1 MIEPTEEWL
10 IAINEK
16 FRKADIPPKGRPFLA
31 LEAFSKEFKCSII
44 IPSETINTIFEWF
57 YKNTKEGS
65 HSMGPLY
72 RGVYY
77 FDSCFWPV
85 YILDQFGQCKI
96 NAFDSLQTMPI
107 NFKEQIKADKKQSW
121 DFFLL
126 WVNCLDYAWGYEDI
140 IVKKK
145 FQGLSLNFI
154 KSADKELR
162 AAASLLLQETPEVKA
177 IESAR
182 MAVEMFLKAVLII
195 ANNWGE
201 DEIKK
206 KIGHNLVRAAQEAFN
221 STQSQE
227 IKAIEKYLS
236 IYPEIHERYSGKDWK
251 ARDLWKGYC
260 IVQAVA
266 ATFTRLYSERDA
278 RQQVFRKGD

>member
-1 MIEPTEEWL
+1 MIKPTEGWL

-16 FRKADIPPKGRPFLA
+16 FRKQDISPKGRPFLA
-31 LEAFSKEFKCSII
+31 LEAFYKEFKCSIV
-44 IPSETINTIFEWF
+44 PSETINLIFEWF

-65 HSMGPLY
+65 HSIGPLY

-77 FDSCFWPV
+77 FDSCFWSV
-85 YILDQFGQCKI
+85 YILQQFGQCKI

-107 NFKEQIKADKKQSW
+107 NFKDQIKADKKQSW
-121 DFFLL
+121 DFVLL

-140 IVKKK
+140 IVRKK
-145 FQGLSLNFI
+145 FQGLALNFI

-162 AAASLLLQETPEVKA
+162 ATTSLLLQETPEVKA

-182 MAVEMFLKAVLII
+182 MAVEMFLKAILII
-195 ANNWGE
+195 TNNWSE
-201 DEIKK
+201 DQVRK
-206 KIGHNLVRAAQEAFN
+206 KIGHNLAIAAQEAIN

-236 IYPEIHERYSGKDWK
+236 FYPEIHERYAGNDWK
-251 ARDLWKGYC
+251 ARELWKGYC
-260 IVQAVA
+260 IAQAVA
-266 ATFTRLYSERDA
+266 AAFTRLHSDRDTK
-278 RQQVFRKGD
+278 QQILKR

>member
-1 MIEPTEEWL
+1 MRPTEEWL

-16 FRKADIPPKGRPFLA
+16 FRKEDIPPKGRPFLA
-31 LEAFSKEFKCSII
+31 LESFYKEFKCSIV
-44 IPSETINTIFEWF
+44 PSETINIIFEWF
-57 YKNTKEGS
+57 YKNTKEGT
-65 HSMGPLY
+65 HSIGPLY

-85 YILDQFGQCKI
+85 YILQQFGQCKI

-121 DFFLL
+121 DFVLL

-140 IVKKK
+140 IVQNK
-145 FQGLSLNFI
+145 FQGLALNFI

-162 AAASLLLQETPEVKA
+162 ATASLLLQETPEVKA

-182 MAVEMFLKAVLII
+182 MAVEMFLKAILII
-195 ANNWGE
+195 TNNWSE
-201 DEIKK
+201 DQIRK
-206 KIGHNLVRAAQEAFN
+206 KIGHDLAIAAQEAIN

-236 IYPEIHERYSGKDWK
+236 FYPEIHERYAGKDWK
-251 ARDLWKGYC
+251 ARELWKGYC
-260 IVQAVA
+260 IAQAVA
-266 ATFTRLYSERDA
+266 VAFTRLHSDRDT
-278 RQQVFRKGD
+278 RQQILKR